1 MVDQS
6 RRLFLKSASLG
17 AAVVGVAAA
26 FPALQASAAS
36 AADERSGPAH
46 DGPLMAY
53 VSDRRR
59 GEVTVMVGEREVVR
73 HDPDLAARLAR
84 LASSARWG
92 AE

>member
-17 AAVVGVAAA
+17 AAAVGVAAA
-26 FPALQASAAS
+26 LPVLEASTAAA
-36 AADERSGPAH
+36 AADRRGPAH

-53 VSDRRR
+53 VSDRRS

-73 HDPDLAARLAR
+73 HDPDLADRLAR
-84 LASSARWG
+84 LAASVR
-92 AE
+92 